1 MWWKFKTPPSGRGLG
16 GDPAPVLR
24 ARSSSS
30 SSWPPTTRTPATRSS
45 STPRR
50 RRSTCSTRAAS
61 SARSSTATATGSTW
75 RRSSAST
82 RRTRPSRSRSASSAA
97 ATSTSSGAGGRAT
110 STWSARPRAAP
121 SSCWAPTG
129 SAATCSRASSTAPAS
144 RSPSGLVG
152 ISVSFVL
159 GIILGGIS
167 GYYGGWIDNLIQRL
181 IEIIRSFPMI
191 PLWLSLS
198 AALPVTWD
206 PLWVFF
212 GITLILGLVDWTG
225 LARSVRS
232 KVLSLR
238 EEEFAQA
245 ARLMGAGPVAHHRPP
260 PDPLLHE
267 PPDRL
272 GHALDPRHDPGRDRA
287 LLPRPRRPARR

>member
-1 MWWKFKTPPSGRGLG
+1 MGTDRLGRDLFSRILYGARVSLTVGLI
-16 GDPAPVLR
+16 
-24 ARSSSS
+24 
-30 SSWPPTTRTPATRSS
+30 
-45 STPRR
+45 
-50 RRSTCSTRAAS
+50 
-61 SARSSTATATGSTW
+61 
-75 RRSSAST
+75 
-82 RRTRPSRSRSASSAA
+82 
-97 ATSTSSGAGGRAT
+97 
-110 STWSARPRAAP
+110 
-121 SSCWAPTG
+121 
-129 SAATCSRASSTAPAS
+129 
-144 RSPSGLVG
+144 G
-152 ISVSFVL
+152 IAVSFVL
-159 GIILGGIS
+159 GIVLGGIS
-167 GYYGGWIDNLIQRL
+167 GYYGGWIDNVIQRL

-232 KVLSLR
+232 KILALR

-272 GHALDPRHDPGRDRA
+272 GHPLDPRHDPGRDRA
-287 LLPRPRRPARR
+287 LLPRPRRARPRWSAGACCSTTPRTST